1 MEAGKSDALFIF
13 IAFLHHTCVTELH
26 ACMRQ
31 TARGQVASS
40 IVDSKRLET
49 VSVILIL
56 WLHSSK
62 FWRCS
67 CGFLLGFQFLCM
79 GYGRHGDQR
88 ILCIPLVQA
97 I

>member
-1 MEAGKSDALFIF
+1 
-13 IAFLHHTCVTELH
+13 
-26 ACMRQ
+26 MRQ

-49 VSVILIL
+49 VSVTDSVVALIQVL
-56 WLHSSK
+56 AMFFVDFCW
-62 FWRCS
+62 
-67 CGFLLGFQFLCM
+67 GFQFLCM